1 MSGNVSW
8 RIKANDSATGRSVV
22 RDKGL
27 MKKAVD
33 NSVLCLRVNLWGG
46 PQLRTPGVRQ
56 RWDGIVRRTRRCFF
70 HRLLFVSFFVLFF
83 FFQWTLFMADQ
94 SHATVHNFCS
104 HTHLTTSTFKCL
116 PPFSLSEDAAISGI
130 RLDILFLP
138 SPPAQNFC
146 CFCKNHCIE
155 ANFLIPPSLSGFF

>member
-1 MSGNVSW
+1 M
-8 RIKANDSATGRSVV
+8 RKT
-22 RDKGL
+22 
-27 MKKAVD
+27 VD

-46 PQLRTPGVRQ
+46 LQLRSPVVRQ
-56 RWDGIVRRTRRCFF
+56 RWDGVVRRTRRCFF
-70 HRLLFVSFFVLFF
+70 HRLFVLFFFFF

-94 SHATVHNFCS
+94 SHATVHHSCS

-138 SPPAQNFC
+138 SPPPHHFC
-146 CFCKNHCIE
+146 CFCKSVHWGKLFNSPVIKW
-155 ANFLIPPSLSGFF
+155 FFFFKKYIYHL